1 MFKFYAYSIQFS
13 TQYFI
18 SIESGILCADTVF
31 STKLHPGTN
40 RAARNFLLSDYNEP
54 NKRIIELKYSI
65 ESKGI
70 KFIEYITFQYEENMV
85 RKNNFNMDVVVRDAI
100 DYIVESKTVCNVN
113 ISKQTFP

>member
-1 MFKFYAYSIQFS
+1 MFKFYSIQFS

-113 ISKQTFP
+113 ISKQTFA